1 MPRAKKL
8 IRFYAARDL
17 VTALDDWRTWLETER
32 RTSRHTVDAYCR
44 DISFFINFLH
54 TYHNETPTLNTLKEL
69 KPADIRAWLAARLN
83 EGLSRTSI
91 TRAMSALR
99 NLFRFLNLTDRIDN
113 QSLAAV
119 RAPKP
124 AESVPKPI
132 SPDDALLLMR
142 RALEIASNRW
152 IGARDV
158 AILAML
164 YGCGLRI
171 DEALNLDQED
181 APTNDI
187 ITITGKGGK
196 ERIVPVLPEVIDA
209 VLKYRDVCPFPTA
222 AGNPL
227 FYGVRGSRLNA
238 GVMQRTVRMLRADLS
253 LPETVTPHALRHSFA
268 THLLAGGG
276 DLRTIQELLG
286 HASLSTTQRYTNV
299 DTKKL
304 TEVYTRSH
312 PRAVTR

>member
-17 VTALDDWRTWLETER
+17 VTALEDWRTWLETER

-312 PRAVTR
+312 PRAVAR

>member
-1 MPRAKKL
+1 MPGAKKL

-17 VTALDDWRTWLETER
+17 VTALEDWRIWLETER

-124 AESVPKPI
+124 AESGPKPI
-132 SPDDALLLMR
+132 SPDDVLLLMR

>member
-1 MPRAKKL
+1 MPGAKKL

-17 VTALDDWRTWLETER
+17 VTALEDWRTWLETER

-132 SPDDALLLMR
+132 SPDDVLLLMR

>member
-17 VTALDDWRTWLETER
+17 VTALEDWRTWLETER

>member
-17 VTALDDWRTWLETER
+17 VTALEDWRTWLETER

-132 SPDDALLLMR
+132 SPDDVLLLMR

>member
-17 VTALDDWRTWLETER
+17 VSALEDWRTWLETER

-132 SPDDALLLMR
+132 SPDDVLLLMR